1 METRILSVQRME
13 TALHIAATDGHLELV
28 KLLVEKYKVDIESK
42 TGVRIQLLIDLRKLG
57 LSSYEL

>member
-1 METRILSVQRME
+1 MSVQRME